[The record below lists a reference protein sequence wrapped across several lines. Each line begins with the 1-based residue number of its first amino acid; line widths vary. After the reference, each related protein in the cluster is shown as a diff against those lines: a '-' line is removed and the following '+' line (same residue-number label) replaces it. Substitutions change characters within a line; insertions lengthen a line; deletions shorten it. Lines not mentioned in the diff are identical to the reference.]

1 MAYSKEVK
9 RVAEKY
15 LTLYKQLTNAYG
27 NNVDAFKDIL
37 NFIEN
42 DYSTDYTF
50 KCRLQDYIMFTI
62 KSKGVWF

>member
-15 LTLYKQLTNAYG
+15 LALYKQLINAYG
-27 NNVDAFKDIL
+27 NDVDAFKDIL
-37 NFIEN
+37 NFIEE

-50 KCRLQDYIMFTI
+50 KCRLQDYIMFII
-62 KSKGVWF
+62 KSKGV